1 MPALAVAIALG
12 AMSGGAARAQQPAP
26 PPAAPQAPVPASP
39 SAATTREGALLKVQ
53 VIISRYQGEK
63 KISSQPYTL
72 SVMANGPRATLR
84 TGVQVPVPASPL
96 PTADGKTPPVA
107 INYKNVGTSID
118 CTARPLED
126 GRFRLELSID
136 DSSLATDDQSPP
148 FAKGLPQFR
157 SLQIS
162 GETAVLRDAQ
172 TTQLVTA
179 ADKVSGEV
187 VRVDVTLNVVK

>member
-1 MPALAVAIALG
+1 MAALAAVIAVVATPAG
-12 AMSGGAARAQQPAP
+12 VVRAQQPAA
-26 PPAAPQAPVPASP
+26 PAAAAP
-39 SAATTREGALLKVQ
+39 AAAPTREGALLKVQ

-96 PTADGKTPPVA
+96 APAADGKTPPVA

-136 DSSLATDDQSPP
+136 DSSLASDDQNQP

-157 SLQIS
+157 SLQIA

-172 TTQLVTA
+172 TAQLVTA

-187 VRVDVTLNVVK
+187 VRVDVTLNVIK

>member
-1 MPALAVAIALG
+1 
-12 AMSGGAARAQQPAP
+12 MSGGAVRAQQPGQPA
-26 PPAAPQAPVPASP
+26 AAPQAPAVAPQAPAAA
-39 SAATTREGALLKVQ
+39 SAKEQALLKIQ
-53 VIISRYQGEK
+53 VVVSRYQGEK
-63 KISSQPYTL
+63 KISSQPFTL

-96 PTADGKTPPVA
+96 APAADGKTPPVA

-118 CTARPLED
+118 CMARPLED

-136 DSSLATDDQSPP
+136 DSSLASDDQNQP

-172 TTQLVTA
+172 TAQLVTA

-187 VRVDVTLNVVK
+187 VRVDVTLNVIK